1 MIKRFG
7 RKEGLISFIIPGI
20 SYAVMAFGI
29 GYSMWPYFYYVKN
42 ETFIVLGAFALWR
55 YGWQAIHYIRS
66 TLYGLLHYPK
76 LKRIV
81 ASVPEENKYPAHIF
95 FVIPSFKEEP
105 WVSIEAF
112 QSIFSNLSTIPCR
125 ATLIVSTGSDQ
136 DDAIISA
143 TFDAHPVRHKTELV
157 LQRQSQGKRIAMGH
171 ALRAIARRYE
181 DEPNS
186 ITIFMD
192 GDSYLESHTLD
203 RTIPFFAAFRDLGA
217 LTTNEVAYINTQSD
231 WYKEWFNLKFGQ
243 RHVLFQSHSLSN
255 KVLTLTGRFS
265 MFRTSIIV
273 TEDFIKQLET
283 DVITHWRHGKFK
295 FLMGDDKTSWFY
307 LLKNKWNM
315 LYIPDVTTYSL
326 ESRDANFLSV
336 STSLPYRWYG
346 NTLRNNDRALALGW
360 RTTGLFIWI
369 AILDQR
375 LSMWTSLVGIT
386 GAVILAIFSSFI
398 YLPFYFAWVFGV
410 RVIQMFVI
418 AARGHSVSMLT
429 IPLML
434 YSQWF
439 GAIVKIRAYF
449 NLSDQKWSKGG
460 AKQTSDD
467 NVAMIEHP
475 LVRWLPSYLMFS
487 CYAVFIFALLLAQ
500 GAISMPDLAFF
511 NQSTRETVV
520 EARFYGVTPDD
531 DRDDALALQDI
542 INRLPDGKGTVIRL
556 PRGKIDFYRPI
567 RLKSHVSLHGLG
579 PSETHIVSHL
589 KQPAEAVISF
599 HGSLGKRLGK
609 LTKDVQSGDRH
620 LYLSHT
626 KDIRLGDLL
635 LLEMPNDPHFL
646 KTINSE
652 HWNKEFPYLRKT
664 LVEVQRVYADKVV
677 IHHPL
682 GLALESSVTRV
693 FKVNPTSQV
702 QLKGFTVEQ
711 RVPGATPSQVQ
722 FEYENSYPDYAV
734 DTISGKWAAHC
745 LVENVHILYSGRHP
759 LAFDNVYG
767 CRAEDLMIN
776 GAWNKGKQGHGY
788 VKLSRT
794 FHSRFIDSEV
804 NHIRHIVLQWSSAF
818 NTLQNVTTGVDV
830 NLHGG
835 YSHDNVIRDIV
846 FAIPTSHPWHG
857 IVRTPSD
864 AHWAPPDGDNQIL
877 VDD

>member
-20 SYAVMAFGI
+20 CYSVAAFGI

-55 YGWQAIHYIRS
+55 YGWQVIHYIRS
-66 TLYGLLHYPK
+66 TIYAFYYYPK
-76 LKRIV
+76 LKSFV
-81 ASVPEENKYPAHIF
+81 TSLPEEKKYPEHIF
-95 FVIPSFKEEP
+95 FVIPSYKEEP
-105 WVSIEAF
+105 WVTIETF

-136 DDAIISA
+136 DDAIIAA
-143 TFDAHPVRHKTELV
+143 TFEAHPIRDKVELV

-181 DEPNS
+181 EEPNS
-186 ITIFMD
+186 VTIFMD
-192 GDSYLESHTLD
+192 GDSYLESHTLNK
-203 RTIPFFAAFRDLGA
+203 TIPFFATFRDLGA
-217 LTTNEVAYINTQSD
+217 LTTNEIAYINTQSS

-265 MFRTSIIV
+265 MFRTSTIV
-273 TEDFIKQLET
+273 KEEFIKQLET

-295 FLMGDDKTSWFY
+295 FLMGDDKSTWFY
-307 LLKNKWNM
+307 LLKNRWNM

-346 NTLRNNDRALALGW
+346 NTLRNNDRALNLGW

-386 GAVILAIFSSFI
+386 GAIILSIFASFI
-398 YLPFYFAWVFGV
+398 YLPFYMAWVFGV

-418 AARGHSVSMLT
+418 AARGHPVSMLT

-434 YSQWF
+434 YTQWF

-460 AKQTSDD
+460 TKQTSDD

-475 LVRWLPSYLMFS
+475 FVRWLPSYLMFS
-487 CYAVFIFALLLAQ
+487 SYVVFIFALLLAQ
-500 GAISMPDLAFF
+500 GAISMPDLDFF
-511 NQSTRETVV
+511 APSNREAVV
-520 EARFYGVTPDD
+520 ESQLYGVTPDD
-531 DRDDALALQDI
+531 SQDDALALQDI
-542 INRLPDGKGTVIRL
+542 IDRLPTGKKTIIRL
-556 PRGKIDFYRPI
+556 PRGKIDLYKPI
-567 RLKSHVSLHGLG
+567 RLKSYVSLLGSG
-579 PSETHIVSHL
+579 PSQTHIVSHL
-589 KQPAEAVISF
+589 KQPIEAVISL
-599 HGSLGKRLGK
+599 HGDLGVRLGT
-609 LTKDVQSGDRH
+609 LIKDTRPRDRYF
-620 LYLSHT
+620 YLSQP
-626 KDIRLGDLL
+626 KDIRLGDVL
-635 LLEMPNDPHFL
+635 LLEMPNDANFL
-646 KTINSE
+646 KALNSE
-652 HWNKEFPYLRKT
+652 HWNKKYPYLRKK
-664 LVEVQRVYADKVV
+664 LVEVERVYGNKVV
-677 IHHPL
+677 TRNPL
-682 GLALESSVTRV
+682 GLSLKSSSTRV
-693 FKVNPTSQV
+693 FKVNPVSQV
-702 QLKGFTVEQ
+702 QLKGFTIEQ
-711 RVPGATPSQVQ
+711 HIPGASPSLVQ

-734 DTISGKWAAHC
+734 DTISGKWAIHC
-745 LVENVHILYSGRHP
+745 LIEDVHIFYSGRHP

-767 CRAEDLMIN
+767 CRAQDLVIN

-804 NHIRHIVLQWSSAF
+804 DNIRHIVLQWSSAF
-818 NTLQNVTTGVDV
+818 NVLKNIKTGVDV

-835 YSHDNVIRDIV
+835 YSHDNLIRDIV
-846 FAIPTSHPWHG
+846 FTIPADHPWDG
-857 IVRTPSD
+857 IVRTPLD

-877 VDD
+877 IDD

>member
-1 MIKRFG
+1 MVKRFG
-7 RKEGLISFIIPGI
+7 QKEGLISFIIPGI
-20 SYAVMAFGI
+20 SYSMIAFGL

-55 YGWQAIHYIRS
+55 YGWQLIHYVRS
-66 TLYGLLHYPK
+66 TLYAFLYYPK

-81 ASVPEENKYPAHIF
+81 AGVPEESKYPQHIY

-105 WVSIEAF
+105 WVSIESF
-112 QSIFSNLSTIPCR
+112 QSIFSNLATVPCR

-143 TFDAHPVRHKTELV
+143 TFDAHPVRDKVELV

-171 ALRAIARRYE
+171 ALRAVARRYE

-186 ITIFMD
+186 VTIFMD
-192 GDSYLESHTLD
+192 GDSYLESDTLNK
-203 RTIPFFAAFRDLGA
+203 TIPFFATFRDLGA
-217 LTTNEVAYINTQSD
+217 LTTNEVAYINTSSD

-243 RHVLFQSHSLSN
+243 RHVLFQSQSLSN

-265 MFRTSIIV
+265 MFRTSVIIK
-273 TEDFIKQLET
+273 EEFIKKLET

-295 FLMGDDKTSWFY
+295 FLMGDDKTTWFY

-360 RTTGLFIWI
+360 RTTGFFIWI

-386 GAVILAIFSSFI
+386 GAVILAIFSSYI

-418 AARGHSVSMLT
+418 AARGHPVSMLT

-460 AKQTSDD
+460 TKQTSDD
-467 NVAMIEHP
+467 NIAMIEHP

-487 CYAVFIFALLLAQ
+487 SYAVFIFALLLAQ

-511 NQSTRETVV
+511 NQSQREAVI
-520 EARFYGVTPDD
+520 ESQFYGVTPDD
-531 DRDDALALQDI
+531 GRDDALALQDI
-542 INRLPDGKGTVIRL
+542 IDRLPDGKSTVIRL
-556 PRGKIDFYRPI
+556 PRGTIDLYQPI
-567 RLKSHVSLHGLG
+567 LLKSRVSLHGLG
-579 PSETHIVSHL
+579 PEETHLVSHL
-589 KQPAEAVISF
+589 KRPAEAVIAL
-599 HGSLGKRLGK
+599 HGKKGKGLGT
-609 LTKDVQSGDRH
+609 LTKDAAPHDRR
-620 LYLSHT
+620 LYLSNS
-626 KDIRLGDLL
+626 KDIRPGDLL
-635 LLEMPNDPHFL
+635 LLEMPNDSDFL
-646 KTINSE
+646 RTLNSQQ
-652 HWNKEFPYLRKT
+652 WDKQYPYLRKT
-664 LVEVQRVYADKVV
+664 LVEVKRIHDDGVV
-677 IHHPL
+677 VRHPP
-682 GLALESSVTRV
+682 GLSLHSSDTRV
-693 FKVNPTSQV
+693 FRVNPVTRV
-702 QLKGFTVEQ
+702 QLKGFTIEQ
-711 RVPGATPSQVQ
+711 RVPGAAPAEVRFQ
-722 FEYENSYPDYAV
+722 YENLYPDYAV
-734 DTISGKWAAHC
+734 DAISGKWAAHC
-745 LVENVHILYSGRHP
+745 LVEDVHILNSGRHP
-759 LAFDNVYG
+759 LAFDNVYA
-767 CRAEDLMIN
+767 CRARNLVIS

-794 FHSRFIDSEV
+794 FRSHFIDSEV
-804 NHIRHIVLQWSSAF
+804 NHIRHIVLQWSSAY
-818 NTLQNVTTGVDV
+818 NALRNIRTGVDV

-835 YSHDNVIRDIV
+835 YVHDNVIQDIE
-846 FAIPTSHPWHG
+846 FAIPESHPWRGVVH
-857 IVRTPSD
+857 TPAD
-864 AHWAPPDGDNQIL
+864 AHWAPPDGDNTVL
-877 VDD
+877 VRD

>member
-1 MIKRFG
+1 MVRRFG

-20 SYAVMAFGI
+20 SYSLIAFGI

-42 ETFIVLGAFALWR
+42 ETFVVLGAFALWR
-55 YGWQAIHYIRS
+55 YGWQLTHYVRS
-66 TLYGLLHYPK
+66 TMYALFYYPK

-81 ASVPEENKYPAHIF
+81 AGIPDQSKYPAHIF

-105 WVSIEAF
+105 WVSIETF
-112 QSIFSNLSTIPCR
+112 QSIFSELSSVPCR

-136 DDAIISA
+136 DDAIIAA
-143 TFDAHPVRHKTELV
+143 TFDAHPVRHKTELI
-157 LQRQSQGKRIAMGH
+157 LQRQTQGKRIAMGH
-171 ALRAIARRYE
+171 ALRAVARRYE
-181 DEPNS
+181 EEPNS

-192 GDSYLESHTLD
+192 GDSYLESHTLEK
-203 RTIPFFAAFRDLGA
+203 TIPFFSTFRDLGA
-217 LTTNEVAYINTQSD
+217 LTTNEVAYINTHSS

-243 RHVLFQSHSLSN
+243 RHVLFQSQSLSN

-265 MFRTSIIV
+265 MFRTSVIIK
-273 TEDFIKQLET
+273 EEFIKQLET

-295 FLMGDDKTSWFY
+295 FLMGDDKTTWFY
-307 LLKNKWNM
+307 LLKNGWNM

-360 RTTGLFIWI
+360 RTTGLFTWI

-386 GAVILAIFSSFI
+386 GAVILSIFNSFI
-398 YLPFYFAWVFGV
+398 YLPFYLAWVFGV

-418 AARGHSVSMLT
+418 AVRGHPVSMLT

-467 NVAMIEHP
+467 NVVMIDHA
-475 LVRWLPSYLMFS
+475 LVRWLPSYLMYFS
-487 CYAVFIFALLLAQ
+487 YAVFFFALLLAQ
-500 GAISMPDLAFF
+500 GAVSMPDLAFF
-511 NQSTRETVV
+511 NQSDREAVV
-520 EARFYGVTPDD
+520 EAQFYGVTPDD

-542 INRLPDGKGTVIRL
+542 IDRLPDGENTVIRL
-556 PRGKIDFYRPI
+556 PRGKLDFYKPI
-567 RLKSHVSLHGLG
+567 RLKSHISLHGHG
-579 PSETHIVSHL
+579 PRETQIVSHL
-589 KQPAEAVISF
+589 KRPAEAVISF
-599 HGSLGKRLGK
+599 HGRLGDRIGT
-609 LTKDVQSGDRH
+609 LIRDARPGDRNLH
-620 LYLSHT
+620 LSRT
-626 KDIRLGDLL
+626 NDIRRGDLL
-635 LLEMPNDPHFL
+635 LLEMPNDRRFL
-646 KTINSE
+646 EALNSR
-652 HWNKEFPYLRKT
+652 HWNKKYPYLRKV
-664 LVEVQRVYADKVV
+664 LVEVERVHGNTVV
-677 IHHPL
+677 TRHPV
-682 GLALESSVTRV
+682 GLPLESSATRV
-693 FKVNPTSQV
+693 LEVIPATQV
-702 QLKGFTVEQ
+702 RLKGFTLEQ
-711 RVPGATPSQVQ
+711 RVPGASPAQVQ
-722 FEYENSYPDYAV
+722 FEYENSHPDYAV
-734 DTISGKWAAHC
+734 DAISGQWAERC
-745 LVENVHILYSGRHP
+745 LIEDLHILDSGRHP
-759 LAFDNVYG
+759 LAFDNVYA
-767 CRAEDLMIN
+767 CRVRDLVIN
-776 GAWNKGKQGHGY
+776 GAWNKGKRGHGY

-794 FHSRFIDSEV
+794 FHSRFTDSEV

-818 NTLQNVTTGVDV
+818 NTLQNIRTGVDV

-835 YSHDNVIRDIV
+835 YTHHNIVRDID
-846 FAIPTSHPWHG
+846 FDIPAGHPWSG

-864 AHWAPPDGDNQIL
+864 ARWAPPDGENLIL